1 MGRSSITMFVN
12 KSNFAHDSVDAST
25 SQSGLNYSF
34 NYIKKSDFKVSTKTV
49 YVDVVKKTD

>member
-1 MGRSSITMFVN
+1 MFVN